1 MIVLHGIPWDLAE
14 MVMTMYYV
22 LKLYIVTA
30 CELEHVR
37 VDIVSFPVQNGGS
50 FYSYVNVYQRVPSG
64 AFTSK

>member
-1 MIVLHGIPWDLAE
+1 MMVFHGIPWDLAE

-22 LKLYIVTA
+22 LKKTVTA